1 MKLTRQDYIL
11 AGGQA
16 LLWITLWLI
25 PPAIDFFIRFNPSS
39 AFEVWKINTGF
50 ITPLAI
56 VFTANYYV
64 LVPYLLY
71 RDRKMLFGLMNLLL
85 ITGANLWIFSPKADF
100 PDEWRSGMY
109 MVAFG
114 AFFLHLLVIGCA
126 VGFRYIVRW
135 GDMQMRLKEE
145 RQKNAEAELAW
156 LKNQLNP
163 HFLFNTLNNISSLVQ
178 IDQDTAQESIGQFS
192 RILYVTGLK
201 DYVMIYLEGEARPL
215 ITHVTMK
222 AMEEMLPSGR
232 FMRVHRSYI
241 VALDK
246 IRSVDRNN
254 CVYIGKEII
263 HVTDAYK
270 EAFNA
275 YLKAAQPS

>member
-1 MKLTRQDYIL
+1 MKTLTCMIVD
-11 AGGQA
+11 
-16 LLWITLWLI
+16 
-25 PPAIDFFIRFNPSS
+25 D
-39 AFEVWKINTGF
+39 E
-50 ITPLAI
+50 PLA
-56 VFTANYYV
+56 VKMLEDFVSRT
-64 LVPYLLY
+64 PYLRLAASFNDPVLALSTLCESEKA
-71 RDRKMLFGLMNLLL
+71 RQWFEMN
-85 ITGANLWIFSPKADF
+85 S
-100 PDEWRSGMY
+100 
-109 MVAFG
+109 V
-114 AFFLHLLVIGCA
+114 
-126 VGFRYIVRW
+126 
-135 GDMQMRLKEE
+135 KEE
-145 RQKNAEAELAW
+145 RGSLFVRVDS
-156 LKNQLNP
+156 QLRQVE
-163 HFLFNTLNNISSLVQ
+163 I
-178 IDQDTAQESIGQFS
+178 S

-222 AMEEMLPSGR
+222 AMEEMLSTGR

>member
-1 MKLTRQDYIL
+1 MIVD
-11 AGGQA
+11 
-16 LLWITLWLI
+16 
-25 PPAIDFFIRFNPSS
+25 D
-39 AFEVWKINTGF
+39 E
-50 ITPLAI
+50 PLA
-56 VFTANYYV
+56 VKMLEDFVSRT
-64 LVPYLLY
+64 PYLRL
-71 RDRKMLFGLMNLLL
+71 
-85 ITGANLWIFSPKADF
+85 A
-100 PDEWRSGMY
+100 
-109 MVAFG
+109 
-114 AFFLHLLVIGCA
+114 AFFTTAFKEYAFDSYEVNALDFLLKPI
-126 VGFRYIVRW
+126 RYHKFLGAAEKARQWFEMSSV
-135 GDMQMRLKEE
+135 KEE
-145 RQKNAEAELAW
+145 RGSLFVRVDS
-156 LKNQLNP
+156 QLRQVE
-163 HFLFNTLNNISSLVQ
+163 I
-178 IDQDTAQESIGQFS
+178 S

>member
-1 MKLTRQDYIL
+1 MKTLTCMIVD
-11 AGGQA
+11 
-16 LLWITLWLI
+16 
-25 PPAIDFFIRFNPSS
+25 D
-39 AFEVWKINTGF
+39 E
-50 ITPLAI
+50 PLA
-56 VFTANYYV
+56 VKMLEDFVSRT
-64 LVPYLLY
+64 PYLRLAASFNDPVLALSTL
-71 RDRKMLFGLMNLLL
+71 RESSVDVLFLDIQMPDLDGLNLSRMVPPSTRVIFTTAFKEYAFDSYEVNALDFLL
-85 ITGANLWIFSPKADF
+85 KPIRYHKFLGAAEKARQWV
-100 PDEWRSGMY
+100 EMSS
-109 MVAFG
+109 V
-114 AFFLHLLVIGCA
+114 
-126 VGFRYIVRW
+126 
-135 GDMQMRLKEE
+135 KEE
-145 RQKNAEAELAW
+145 RGSLFVRVDS
-156 LKNQLNP
+156 QLRQVE
-163 HFLFNTLNNISSLVQ
+163 I
-178 IDQDTAQESIGQFS
+178 S

-222 AMEEMLPSGR
+222 AMEEMLSTGR

>member
-1 MKLTRQDYIL
+1 MKTLTCMIVD
-11 AGGQA
+11 
-16 LLWITLWLI
+16 
-25 PPAIDFFIRFNPSS
+25 D
-39 AFEVWKINTGF
+39 E
-50 ITPLAI
+50 PLA
-56 VFTANYYV
+56 VKMLEDFVSRT
-64 LVPYLLY
+64 PYLRLAASFNDPVLALSTL
-71 RDRKMLFGLMNLLL
+71 RESSVDVLFLDIQMPDLDGLNLSRMVPPGTRVIFTTAFKEYAFDSYEVNALDFLL
-85 ITGANLWIFSPKADF
+85 KPIRYHKFLGAAEK
-100 PDEWRSGMY
+100 
-109 MVAFG
+109 
-114 AFFLHLLVIGCA
+114 
-126 VGFRYIVRW
+126 VRQW
-135 GDMQMRLKEE
+135 FEMSSVKEE
-145 RQKNAEAELAW
+145 RGSLFVRVDS
-156 LKNQLNP
+156 QLRQVE
-163 HFLFNTLNNISSLVQ
+163 I
-178 IDQDTAQESIGQFS
+178 S

>member
-1 MKLTRQDYIL
+1 MKTLTCMIVD
-11 AGGQA
+11 
-16 LLWITLWLI
+16 
-25 PPAIDFFIRFNPSS
+25 D
-39 AFEVWKINTGF
+39 E
-50 ITPLAI
+50 PLA
-56 VFTANYYV
+56 VKMLEDFVSRT
-64 LVPYLLY
+64 PYLRLAASFN
-71 RDRKMLFGLMNLLL
+71 DPVLALSTLCESPVDVLFLDIQMPDLDGLNLSRMVPPSTRVIFTTAFKEYAFDSYEVNALDFLLKPIRYHKFLGAAEKARQRFEMN
-85 ITGANLWIFSPKADF
+85 S
-100 PDEWRSGMY
+100 
-109 MVAFG
+109 V
-114 AFFLHLLVIGCA
+114 
-126 VGFRYIVRW
+126 
-135 GDMQMRLKEE
+135 KEE
-145 RQKNAEAELAW
+145 RGSLFVRVDS
-156 LKNQLNP
+156 QLRQVE
-163 HFLFNTLNNISSLVQ
+163 I
-178 IDQDTAQESIGQFS
+178 S

-222 AMEEMLPSGR
+222 AMEEMLSTGR

>member
-1 MKLTRQDYIL
+1 MKTLTCMIVD
-11 AGGQA
+11 
-16 LLWITLWLI
+16 
-25 PPAIDFFIRFNPSS
+25 D
-39 AFEVWKINTGF
+39 E
-50 ITPLAI
+50 PLA
-56 VFTANYYV
+56 VKMLEDFVSRT
-64 LVPYLLY
+64 PYLRLAASFNDPVLALSTL
-71 RDRKMLFGLMNLLL
+71 RESSVDVLFLDIQMPDLDGLNLSRMVPPGTRVIFTTAFKVNALDFLL
-85 ITGANLWIFSPKADF
+85 KPIRYHKFLGAAEKARQWF
-100 PDEWRSGMY
+100 EMSS
-109 MVAFG
+109 V
-114 AFFLHLLVIGCA
+114 
-126 VGFRYIVRW
+126 
-135 GDMQMRLKEE
+135 KEE
-145 RQKNAEAELAW
+145 RGSLFVRVDS
-156 LKNQLNP
+156 QLRQVE
-163 HFLFNTLNNISSLVQ
+163 I
-178 IDQDTAQESIGQFS
+178 S

-222 AMEEMLPSGR
+222 AMEEMLSTGR

>member
-1 MKLTRQDYIL
+1 MKTLTCMIVD
-11 AGGQA
+11 
-16 LLWITLWLI
+16 
-25 PPAIDFFIRFNPSS
+25 D
-39 AFEVWKINTGF
+39 E
-50 ITPLAI
+50 PLA
-56 VFTANYYV
+56 VKMLEDFVSRT
-64 LVPYLLY
+64 PYLRLAASFNDPVLALSTL
-71 RDRKMLFGLMNLLL
+71 RESSVDVLFLDIQMPDLDGLNLSRMVPPGTRVIFTTAFKEYAFDSYEVNALDFLL
-85 ITGANLWIFSPKADF
+85 KPIRYHKFLGATEKARQWF
-100 PDEWRSGMY
+100 EMSS
-109 MVAFG
+109 V
-114 AFFLHLLVIGCA
+114 
-126 VGFRYIVRW
+126 
-135 GDMQMRLKEE
+135 KEE
-145 RQKNAEAELAW
+145 SGSLFVRVDSQLRQVE
-156 LKNQLNP
+156 
-163 HFLFNTLNNISSLVQ
+163 I
-178 IDQDTAQESIGQFS
+178 S

>member
-1 MKLTRQDYIL
+1 VLALSTLRESSVDVLFLDIQMPDLDGLNLSRMVPPGTRVIFTTAFKEYAFDSYEVN
-11 AGGQA
+11 A
-16 LLWITLWLI
+16 L
-25 PPAIDFFIRFNPSS
+25 DFLLKPIRYHKFLGARQWFEMSS
-39 AFEVWKINTGF
+39 V
-50 ITPLAI
+50 
-56 VFTANYYV
+56 
-64 LVPYLLY
+64 
-71 RDRKMLFGLMNLLL
+71 
-85 ITGANLWIFSPKADF
+85 
-100 PDEWRSGMY
+100 
-109 MVAFG
+109 
-114 AFFLHLLVIGCA
+114 
-126 VGFRYIVRW
+126 
-135 GDMQMRLKEE
+135 KEE
-145 RQKNAEAELAW
+145 RGSLFVRVDS
-156 LKNQLNP
+156 QLRQVE
-163 HFLFNTLNNISSLVQ
+163 I
-178 IDQDTAQESIGQFS
+178 S

>member
-1 MKLTRQDYIL
+1 MKTLTCMIVDD
-11 AGGQA
+11 G
-16 LLWITLWLI
+16 
-25 PPAIDFFIRFNPSS
+25 
-39 AFEVWKINTGF
+39 
-50 ITPLAI
+50 PLA
-56 VFTANYYV
+56 VKMLEDFVSRT
-64 LVPYLLY
+64 PYLRLAASFNDPVLALSTL
-71 RDRKMLFGLMNLLL
+71 RESPVDVLFLDIQMPDLDGLNLSRMVPPSTRVIFTTAFKEYAFDSYEVNALDFLLKPIRYHKFLGAAEMARQWFEMN
-85 ITGANLWIFSPKADF
+85 S
-100 PDEWRSGMY
+100 
-109 MVAFG
+109 V
-114 AFFLHLLVIGCA
+114 
-126 VGFRYIVRW
+126 
-135 GDMQMRLKEE
+135 KEE
-145 RQKNAEAELAW
+145 RGSLFVRVDS
-156 LKNQLNP
+156 QLRQVE
-163 HFLFNTLNNISSLVQ
+163 I
-178 IDQDTAQESIGQFS
+178 S

-222 AMEEMLPSGR
+222 AMEEMLSTGR

>member
-1 MKLTRQDYIL
+1 MKTLTCMIVD
-11 AGGQA
+11 
-16 LLWITLWLI
+16 
-25 PPAIDFFIRFNPSS
+25 D
-39 AFEVWKINTGF
+39 E
-50 ITPLAI
+50 PLA
-56 VFTANYYV
+56 VKMLEDFVSRT
-64 LVPYLLY
+64 PYLRLAASFNDPVLALSTL
-71 RDRKMLFGLMNLLL
+71 RESSVDVLFLDIQMPDLDGLNLSRMVPPGTRVIFTTAFKEYAFDSYEVNALDFLL
-85 ITGANLWIFSPKADF
+85 KPIRYHKFLGAAEMS
-100 PDEWRSGMY
+100 S
-109 MVAFG
+109 V
-114 AFFLHLLVIGCA
+114 
-126 VGFRYIVRW
+126 
-135 GDMQMRLKEE
+135 KEE
-145 RQKNAEAELAW
+145 RGSLFVRVDS
-156 LKNQLNP
+156 QLRQVE
-163 HFLFNTLNNISSLVQ
+163 I
-178 IDQDTAQESIGQFS
+178 S

-222 AMEEMLPSGR
+222 AMEEMLSTGR

>member
-1 MKLTRQDYIL
+1 MKTLTCMIVD
-11 AGGQA
+11 
-16 LLWITLWLI
+16 
-25 PPAIDFFIRFNPSS
+25 D
-39 AFEVWKINTGF
+39 E
-50 ITPLAI
+50 PLA
-56 VFTANYYV
+56 V
-64 LVPYLLY
+64 
-71 RDRKMLFGLMNLLL
+71 KMLDLDGLNLSRMVPPGTRVIFTTAFKEYAFDSYEVNALDFLL
-85 ITGANLWIFSPKADF
+85 KPIRYHKFLGAAEKARQWF
-100 PDEWRSGMY
+100 EMSS
-109 MVAFG
+109 V
-114 AFFLHLLVIGCA
+114 
-126 VGFRYIVRW
+126 
-135 GDMQMRLKEE
+135 KEE
-145 RQKNAEAELAW
+145 RGSLFVRVDS
-156 LKNQLNP
+156 QLRQVE
-163 HFLFNTLNNISSLVQ
+163 I
-178 IDQDTAQESIGQFS
+178 S

>member
-1 MKLTRQDYIL
+1 MPDLDGLNLSRMVPPGTRVIFTTAFKEYAFDSYEVN
-11 AGGQA
+11 A
-16 LLWITLWLI
+16 L
-25 PPAIDFFIRFNPSS
+25 DFLLKPIRYHKFLGATEKARQWFEMSS
-39 AFEVWKINTGF
+39 V
-50 ITPLAI
+50 
-56 VFTANYYV
+56 
-64 LVPYLLY
+64 
-71 RDRKMLFGLMNLLL
+71 
-85 ITGANLWIFSPKADF
+85 
-100 PDEWRSGMY
+100 
-109 MVAFG
+109 
-114 AFFLHLLVIGCA
+114 
-126 VGFRYIVRW
+126 
-135 GDMQMRLKEE
+135 KEE
-145 RQKNAEAELAW
+145 RGSLFVRVDS
-156 LKNQLNP
+156 QLRQVE
-163 HFLFNTLNNISSLVQ
+163 I
-178 IDQDTAQESIGQFS
+178 S

>member
-1 MKLTRQDYIL
+1 MIVD
-11 AGGQA
+11 
-16 LLWITLWLI
+16 
-25 PPAIDFFIRFNPSS
+25 D
-39 AFEVWKINTGF
+39 E
-50 ITPLAI
+50 PLA
-56 VFTANYYV
+56 VKMLEDFVSRT
-64 LVPYLLY
+64 PYLRLAASFN
-71 RDRKMLFGLMNLLL
+71 DPVLALSTLCESPVDVLFLDIQMPDLDGLNLSRMVPPSTRVIFTTAFKEYAFDSYEVNALDFLLKPIRYHKFLGAAEKARQWLEMN
-85 ITGANLWIFSPKADF
+85 S
-100 PDEWRSGMY
+100 
-109 MVAFG
+109 V
-114 AFFLHLLVIGCA
+114 
-126 VGFRYIVRW
+126 
-135 GDMQMRLKEE
+135 KEE
-145 RQKNAEAELAW
+145 RGSLFVRVDS
-156 LKNQLNP
+156 QLRQVE
-163 HFLFNTLNNISSLVQ
+163 I
-178 IDQDTAQESIGQFS
+178 S

-222 AMEEMLPSGR
+222 AMEEMLSTGR